1 MIHVID
7 NEKINARLFCVWK
20 KIELVLLRQAC
31 STVIQFFILQVQHK
45 CLICGSLIIQQLQ
58 SLKGHMTIHRMALED
73 YFNKYVCTEDDGEQE
88 DPGLQV

>member
-1 MIHVID
+1 MV
-7 NEKINARLFCVWK
+7 
-20 KIELVLLRQAC
+20 ELVLLCQVF
-31 STVIQFFILQVQHK
+31 STITRFFKLQVQHK
-45 CLICGSLIIQQLQ
+45 CLICGSLTIQQLQ